1 MAHAAFTRLGYG
13 AGFLSPLEFALR
25 YAFIVLCAL
34 LTGLLHAA
42 ELRQPLPSTYAIV
55 DVRVVPAP
63 GEVLESATVVIRD
76 GVIEAVGSDIQP
88 PPDAVVVKF
97 GRDSENDE
105 KQPPITVY
113 AGLIDPYLVV
123 ASAAESD
130 ENDNDHSDG
139 DDEESESVPGRHP
152 LIRADHRFDAA
163 AWPGEKVEAY
173 RRAGFTTA
181 LIAPGAG
188 LLRGNSLLANLGDG
202 GMSANLLAEDVAQH
216 AHLDERS
223 PDGNYPQSLM
233 GSVALF
239 RQSLLDAA
247 WQQRARSAW
256 QANPAQSRPEW
267 LAGMD
272 ALGPVLAGEQP
283 LVFEAKDMLDS
294 LRILDL
300 VSGDIDLVLVGHGE
314 EYKRL
319 GDFGRKVPHI
329 LPLNFPSAPDVEDEN
344 DGHDNRDASLEELRH
359 WKYAPE
365 NPARMAEAG
374 FPLLLTAHGQSNP
387 ADLFG
392 QIAKAVEHGLDAD
405 AALAALTTGP
415 AEWLGIADRAG
426 RIAEGYMAN
435 LVLVEGQLFGEETS
449 ISEVWVDGH
458 RFELTKLTP
467 PEVDPAGTWDL
478 TLGLEGM
485 GDMDATLTLSGDP
498 ANMDGTLV
506 VMGNET
512 PLTEARVSGKQLQ
525 IRIDAS
531 RMGGSGTISIN
542 LDIEGDRG
550 RGNGSGPFGEFT
562 VRGKKSSDPGDEE
575 TRI

>member
-1 MAHAAFTRLGYG
+1 M
-13 AGFLSPLEFALR
+13 R
-25 YAFIVLCAL
+25 YLFFVLCAL
-34 LTGLLHAA
+34 MIGPLQAA
-42 ELRQPLPSTYAIV
+42 ELRQPLPGTYAIV

-63 GEVLESATVVIRD
+63 GEVLESATIVVRD
-76 GVIEAVGSDIQP
+76 GIIEAVGSDIEP
-88 PPDAVVVKF
+88 PPDAALVTF
-97 GRDSENDE
+97 ERGSENDGD
-105 KQPPITVY
+105 QPPITVY

-123 ASAAESD
+123 ASDEQSD
-130 ENDNDHSDG
+130 DNGND
-139 DDEESESVPGRHP
+139 DDEDADPIPGRHP
-152 LIRADHRFDAA
+152 LIRPDRQLDAA
-163 AWPGEKVEAY
+163 AWPGEKVEAH

-181 LIAPGAG
+181 LMAPGAG
-188 LLRGNSLLANLGDG
+188 LLRGNSLVANLGDG
-202 GMSANLLAEDVAQH
+202 GMSANLLAENVAQH

-247 WQQRARSAW
+247 WQRAARNAW

-272 ALGPVLAGEQP
+272 ALAPLLAGEQP
-283 LVFEAKDMLDS
+283 LVFETEDALDS

-300 VSGDIDLVLVGHGE
+300 VDGEIDLVLVGHGE

-319 GDFGRKVPHI
+319 DDFDRKVAHI
-329 LPLNFPSAPDVEDEN
+329 LPLDFPSAPDVEEEGD
-344 DGHDNRDASLEELRH
+344 RDASLEELRH

-365 NPARMAEAG
+365 NPARLVEAG
-374 FPLLLTAHGQSNP
+374 FPVLLTAHGQSNP
-387 ADLFG
+387 EDLFG
-392 QIAKAVEHGLDAD
+392 QVARAVENGFDAD

-415 AEWLGIADRAG
+415 AEWLGIEDRAG
-426 RIAEGYMAN
+426 RIAAGYMAN
-435 LVLVEGQLFGEETS
+435 LVVVDGDLFGEETT

-458 RFELTKLTP
+458 RFELAKLVP

-485 GDMDATLTLSGDP
+485 GDVDATLKLSGEP
-498 ANMDGTLV
+498 ANMDGILV

-512 PLTEARVSGKQLQ
+512 SLSEARVSGKRLQ
-525 IRIDAS
+525 VRIDAA
-531 RMGGSGTISIN
+531 RFGGAGTISIN
-542 LDIEGDRG
+542 MDIDGDRG

-562 VRGKKSSDPGDEE
+562 VRGTRSSGPGDEE

>member
-1 MAHAAFTRLGYG
+1 M
-13 AGFLSPLEFALR
+13 R
-25 YAFIVLCAL
+25 YLFFVLCAL
-34 LTGLLHAA
+34 MIGPLQAA
-42 ELRQPLPSTYAIV
+42 ELRQPLPGTYAIV

-63 GEVLESATVVIRD
+63 GEVLESATIVVRD
-76 GVIEAVGSDIQP
+76 GIIEAVGSDIEP
-88 PPDAVVVKF
+88 PPDAALVTF
-97 GRDSENDE
+97 ERGSENDGD
-105 KQPPITVY
+105 QPPITVY

-123 ASAAESD
+123 ASDEQSD
-130 ENDNDHSDG
+130 DNGND
-139 DDEESESVPGRHP
+139 DDEDADPIPGRHP
-152 LIRADHRFDAA
+152 LIRPDRQLDAA
-163 AWPGEKVEAY
+163 AWPGDKVEAH

-181 LIAPGAG
+181 LMAPGAG
-188 LLRGNSLLANLGDG
+188 LLRGNSLVANLGDG
-202 GMSANLLAEDVAQH
+202 GMSANLLAENVAQH

-247 WQQRARSAW
+247 WQRAARNAW

-272 ALGPVLAGEQP
+272 ALAPLLAGEQP
-283 LVFEAKDMLDS
+283 LVFETEDALDS

-300 VSGDIDLVLVGHGE
+300 VDGEIDLVLVGHGE

-319 GDFGRKVPHI
+319 DDFDRKVAHI
-329 LPLNFPSAPDVEDEN
+329 LPLDFPSAPDVEEEGD
-344 DGHDNRDASLEELRH
+344 RDASLEELRH

-365 NPARMAEAG
+365 NPARLVEAG
-374 FPLLLTAHGQSNP
+374 FPVLLTAHGQSNP
-387 ADLFG
+387 EDLFG
-392 QIAKAVEHGLDAD
+392 QVARAVENGFDAD

-415 AEWLGIADRAG
+415 AEWLGIEDRAG
-426 RIAEGYMAN
+426 RIAAGYMAN
-435 LVLVEGQLFGEETS
+435 LVVVDGDLFGEETT

-458 RFELTKLTP
+458 RFELAKLVP

-485 GDMDATLTLSGDP
+485 GDVDATLKLSGEP
-498 ANMDGTLV
+498 ANMDGILV

-512 PLTEARVSGKQLQ
+512 SLSEARVSGKRLQ
-525 IRIDAS
+525 VRIDAA
-531 RMGGSGTISIN
+531 RFGGAGTISIN
-542 LDIEGDRG
+542 MDIDGDRG

-562 VRGKKSSDPGDEE
+562 VRGTRSSGPGDEE

>member
-1 MAHAAFTRLGYG
+1 M
-13 AGFLSPLEFALR
+13 R
-25 YAFIVLCAL
+25 YVFFVLCAL
-34 LTGLLHAA
+34 LIGPLHAA

-55 DVRVVPAP
+55 DVRIVPAP
-63 GEVLESATVVIRD
+63 GEVLESATIVVRD
-76 GVIEAVGSDIQP
+76 GIIEAVGSDIEP
-88 PPDAVVVKF
+88 PPDAALVTF
-97 GRDSENDE
+97 ERGSENDE
-105 KQPPITVY
+105 DQPPITVY
-113 AGLIDPYLVV
+113 AGLIDPYLAV
-123 ASAAESD
+123 ASD
-130 ENDNDHSDG
+130 ENSDGGGNDNGNG
-139 DDEESESVPGRHP
+139 DDEDGGSVPGRHP
-152 LIRADHRFDAA
+152 LIRPDRRLDPA
-163 AWPGEKVEAY
+163 AWPADTVEAH

-181 LIAPGAG
+181 LMAPAVG
-188 LLRGNSLLANLGDG
+188 LLRGNSVLANLGDG
-202 GMSANLLAEDVAQH
+202 GMSANLLAENVAQH

-247 WQQRARSAW
+247 WQQSARNAW

-272 ALGPVLAGEQP
+272 VLAPVLAGEQP
-283 LVFEAKDMLDS
+283 LVVKSEDALDS

-300 VSGDIDLVLVGHGE
+300 VDGEIDLVLVGHGE

-319 GDFGRKVPHI
+319 DDFDRKVPHI
-329 LPLNFPSAPDVEDEN
+329 LPLDFPAAPDVEAEN

-365 NPARMAEAG
+365 NPARLVEAG
-374 FPLLLTAHGQSNP
+374 FPVLLTAHGQSNP
-387 ADLFG
+387 EDLFG
-392 QIAKAVEHGLDAD
+392 QVAKAVEHGLDAD

-426 RIAEGYMAN
+426 RIAAGYMAN
-435 LVLVEGQLFGEETS
+435 LVIVDGELFGEETT
-449 ISEVWVDGH
+449 INEVWVDGH
-458 RFELTKLTP
+458 RFELTRLVP

-478 TLGLEGM
+478 TLGLAGM
-485 GDMDATLTLSGDP
+485 GDVDATLKLSGEP
-498 ANMDGTLV
+498 ANMDGILM

-512 PLTEARVSGKQLQ
+512 PLSEARVSGKRLQ
-525 IRIDAS
+525 VRIDAA
-531 RMGGSGTISIN
+531 RFGEAGTITIN
-542 LDIEGDRG
+542 MDIDGDRG

-562 VRGKKSSDPGDEE
+562 VRGTRSSGPGDEE

>member
-1 MAHAAFTRLGYG
+1 M
-13 AGFLSPLEFALR
+13 EFVLR
-25 YAFIVLCAL
+25 YAFIFLCTL
-34 LTGLLHAA
+34 LIGPLAAA
-42 ELRQPLPSTYAIV
+42 ELRQPLPDTYAIV
-55 DVRVVPAP
+55 DVRVVAAP
-63 GEVLESATVVIRD
+63 GQTLESATIVIRD

-88 PPDAVVVKF
+88 PPDAARVNF
-97 GRDSENDE
+97 ERGPENDDQ
-105 KQPPITVY
+105 KPPITVY

-123 ASAAESD
+123 SSD
-130 ENDNDHSDG
+130 EKSDDKG
-139 DDEESESVPGRHP
+139 DEDADPVPGRHP
-152 LIRADHRFDAA
+152 LITPDRRLEASE
-163 AWPGEKVEAY
+163 WPAEQVEAH

-181 LIAPGAG
+181 LLAPGAG

-202 GMSANLLAEDVAQH
+202 GMSANLLADSVAQH

-233 GSVALF
+233 GAVALF

-247 WQQRARSAW
+247 WQQSARTAW

-283 LVFEAKDMLDS
+283 LVFESEDALDS

-300 VSGDIDLVLVGHGE
+300 VDERIDLVLVGHGE

-319 GDFGRKVPHI
+319 NAFERKVPHI
-329 LPLNFPSAPDVEDEN
+329 LPLDFPGAPDVEAVD
-344 DGHDNRDASLEELRH
+344 DGEADGKDAGDDAGDDNRDHNRDVSLEELRH
-359 WKYAPE
+359 WKVAPE
-365 NPARMAEAG
+365 NPARLLQAG
-374 FPLLLTAHGQSNP
+374 FPVLLTAHGQSDP

-392 QIAKAVEHGLDAD
+392 QVTKAVEHGLDAD

-415 AEWLGIADRAG
+415 AEWLGIGDRAG
-426 RIAEGYMAN
+426 RIAAGYMAN
-435 LVLVEGQLFGEETS
+435 LVVVDGDLFGEETT
-449 ISEVWVDGH
+449 INEVWVDGH
-458 RFELTKLTP
+458 RFELASLTP

-485 GDMDATLTLSGDP
+485 GDVDATLTLSGDP
-498 ANMDGTLV
+498 TSMEGTLV

-512 PLTEARVSGKQLQ
+512 PLSEARVSGKQLQ
-525 IRIDAS
+525 VRIDAA
-531 RMGGSGTISIN
+531 RFGGAGTISIN
-542 LDIEGDRG
+542 MDIDGDRG

-562 VRGKKSSDPGDEE
+562 VRGTKSSGPGDEE
-575 TRI
+575 NRT